1 MRASTSI
8 ASPSLCCIGYRSRLW
23 RGVML
28 VAEIARRAHGVGK
41 TSLPSHTLDEYLGE
55 PGRRTRWAKS
65 HPELMRLLEE
75 RQLS

>member
-1 MRASTSI
+1 MRASISI
-8 ASPSLCCIGYRSRLW
+8 ASAVSVLHWLSKQVVERSYV
-23 RGVML
+23 GSQ
-28 VAEIARRAHGVGK
+28 IAGRAHDVGK

-65 HPELMRLLEE
+65 HPELIRLLEE